1 MSATP
6 AAKPVFLEKF
16 MQKIKKIKFGFP
28 WEYLREG
35 AVELFQKA
43 GYKVEIDEHSYRIE
57 IDDPEIECITS
68 KVEELA
74 PLVEKGIV
82 DVGITEKAFILDSK
96 AKVVALVDLDYGYN
110 TWRAAKIV
118 LAVPANSKIKSVKDL
133 EGKRIATWVPEIAT
147 DYLKKHRVKAEIEF
161 TNMRTETICPG
172 LVDGIIEFINTGV
185 TLTTYKL
192 KIIDTLMETSPWLIA
207 NKKAWEDK
215 WKREKIENLAMLL
228 KGARLAQEYAGLM
241 LHASNDM
248 MAKVLKALPSLKKPT
263 VTHLR
268 GENWFDVLTV
278 AKKKKIRELIPK
290 LKKIG
295 CTDIVEF
302 PLNKVIV

>member
-1 MSATP
+1 MKNS
-6 AAKPVFLEKF
+6 L
-16 MQKIKKIKFGFP
+16 KISNGVKKINKIKFGFP

-43 GYKVEIDEHSYRIE
+43 GYEVEIDEHSYRIE
-57 IDDPEIECITS
+57 IDDPEIECVTS
-68 KVEELA
+68 RVEELA

-96 AKVVALVDLDYGYN
+96 AKVIELVDLDYGYK
-110 TWRAAKIV
+110 TWNPAKIV
-118 LAVPANSKIKSVKDL
+118 LAVPENSKIKSVQDL
-133 EGKRIATWVPEIAT
+133 KGKRIATWVPEIAT
-147 DYLKKHRVKAEIEF
+147 DYLKKHRVKSEIEF

-172 LVDGIIEFINTGV
+172 LVDGIIEFVNTGV
-185 TLTTYKL
+185 TLTTYRL
-192 KIIDTLMETSPWLIA
+192 KVIDVLMETSPWLIT
-207 NKKAWEDK
+207 NENSFKDK

-228 KGARLAQEYAGLM
+228 KGARVAQEYAGLM
-241 LHASNDM
+241 LHASNEVM
-248 MAKVLKALPSLKKPT
+248 EAVLKVLPALKKPT
-263 VTHLR
+263 VTQLR

-278 AKKKKIRELIPK
+278 ANKKEIRNLIPK

-302 PLNKVIV
+302 PLNKVVI